1 MAVTVAGPVS
11 DLVLAGA
18 AAIVAALTHGTLR
31 EVFFQLSIAGYLAA
45 LLNLNPCLERDGYH
59 LLCDAIRRPGL
70 RRAALI
76 DLQSRLAGLG
86 RSDAARPLRVYGV
99 AIVAWGVVG
108 AALAVASLSRSLPTL
123 RAALP
128 HDISRPLLGTLWLA
142 LLAPTAL
149 LVGRPLA
156 LRSRGLPPAPQPTPA
171 PPGPSPLW
179 GAMPSRRGLPRLPEH
194 VGDPF
199 ARLATQVMLD
209 ASLRERL
216 RMLGPP
222 PGLESLGNRELKS
235 SVAGVVLAAGGES
248 LAIAHGVGVL
258 APQLAHVAEHAIH
271 DTNLSQLH
279 DLIGPQTVPLQPAVH
294 LEPAFTPTPHVP
306 VQTPILYEP
315 PAPHHHAHEHLR
327 LGTGYGA
334 GAFSASA
341 FNGGAFHATGGGI
354 PPWPGNGAGQVAIAH
369 WMATGAQAAGL
380 PAPLPVMAALVES
393 NLNNNACCDHDSLGY
408 FQMRESIWNH
418 APWTGYYQ
426 HPELQLEWF
435 IHQALIVLDEHRAA
449 GDTTFG
455 QDPSSWGTWVADIE
469 QPAAQYRGRY
479 AEQLANAESLLR
491 ASSPLPGVGAGAFGT
506 SLTGGASA
514 LADSLL
520 QDSRVSLPAA
530 AQADVQSGAID
541 SRVIAVLLDESQR
554 YTLGISV
561 MKTGHS
567 EYTTS
572 GYVSNHYYGRAVDV
586 AIVNGV
592 PVSPSNSAAH
602 DLVLSLDQL
611 PPEIRPD
618 EIGSPWLPPGPGYFT
633 NAEHQNHVHI
643 GFKEPATVAV
653 DPSVLGTYP
662 SAAGG
667 GAATGAVDA
676 ADTGS
681 QPQFTA
687 AAPRVSHPAGPRR
700 DGQEP
705 GFSARPPVG
714 GGNDGEP
721 GFQAK

>member
-1 MAVTVAGPVS
+1 
-11 DLVLAGA
+11 
-18 AAIVAALTHGTLR
+18 
-31 EVFFQLSIAGYLAA
+31 
-45 LLNLNPCLERDGYH
+45 
-59 LLCDAIRRPGL
+59 
-70 RRAALI
+70 
-76 DLQSRLAGLG
+76 
-86 RSDAARPLRVYGV
+86 
-99 AIVAWGVVG
+99 
-108 AALAVASLSRSLPTL
+108 
-123 RAALP
+123 
-128 HDISRPLLGTLWLA
+128 
-142 LLAPTAL
+142 
-149 LVGRPLA
+149 
-156 LRSRGLPPAPQPTPA
+156 
-171 PPGPSPLW
+171 
-179 GAMPSRRGLPRLPEH
+179 MPSRRGLPRLPEH

-315 PAPHHHAHEHLR
+315 PAPHHDAHEHLR

-676 ADTGS
+676 AGTGS